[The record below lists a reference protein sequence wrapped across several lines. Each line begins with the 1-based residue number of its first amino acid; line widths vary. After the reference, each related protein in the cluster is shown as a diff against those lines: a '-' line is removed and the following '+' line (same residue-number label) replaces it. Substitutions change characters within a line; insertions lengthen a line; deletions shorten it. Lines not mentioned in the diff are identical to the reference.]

1 VKDSLDKFKAMS
13 EEQLRERDTEIVGFE
28 EPDFSFRKITEIVD
42 PEDRELTT
50 CAFLKSL
57 SSHISRRHR

>member
-1 VKDSLDKFKAMS
+1 MGEDEEFDRLDKFKAMS

-50 CAFLKSL
+50 CAF
-57 SSHISRRHR
+57 

>member
-1 VKDSLDKFKAMS
+1 MKDSLDKFKAMS

-28 EPDFSFRKITEIVD
+28 EPDFQFRKITEIVD

-50 CAFLKSL
+50 CAF
-57 SSHISRRHR
+57 

>member
-1 VKDSLDKFKAMS
+1 LGEDEEFDRLDKFKAMS

-28 EPDFSFRKITEIVD
+28 EPDFQFRKITEIVD

-50 CAFLKSL
+50 CAF
-57 SSHISRRHR
+57 